1 VNALG
6 HQRPLLLAVF
16 LITYVG
22 IAVGHVPRLKLN
34 RAGIALL
41 GAIAV
46 MVLSGSSTLQTVEW
60 INWPTLLLLF
70 GFFVLSAQLCLSGFY
85 GRIAE
90 YLSRGSGS
98 PRQFLLVLMATTA
111 GLSAFVNHD
120 IVCYIF
126 TPVVGLALAHRRLNP
141 VPFLIG
147 LALASNIGAA
157 ATLIGNAQ
165 GILIAESAH
174 LSFLG
179 YLLWSFVPVAGALS
193 ACYGIVAW
201 SLPRWS
207 TRGSFANVDATDA
220 LEYPFDRRHAVKGM
234 VIFAVVIALCFT
246 SLPKEW
252 IVLVAAGIHLASPKF
267 RTEDLLALVDWPLLV
282 LFVSLFV
289 ITGALQST
297 GYAEQAVRWLEGVGF
312 SPILPG
318 NEVLLTAGTTALMNN
333 APAVML
339 LLKIIPV
346 SHPTTAYLMALSNS
360 FGGSVFLTASV
371 SNLIV
376 VQQARQHGI
385 VIGFRDFARLG
396 VPVALVS
403 LAILAGWATLIG

>member
-1 VNALG
+1 MF
-6 HQRPLLLAVF
+6 LL
-16 LITYVG
+16 TYFV

-34 RAGIALL
+34 RVGIALL

-46 MVLSGSSTLQTVEW
+46 MVLSGTSTPQTVAW
-60 INWPTLLLLF
+60 ISWPTLLVLF

-90 YLSRGSGS
+90 QLSNGSGS
-98 PRQFLLVLMATTA
+98 PHRFLLVLMATTA

-126 TPVVGLALAHRRLNP
+126 TPVVGLALARRRLNP
-141 VPFLIG
+141 VPYLIG

-174 LSFLG
+174 LSFLR
-179 YLLWSFVPVAGALS
+179 YLVWSFVPVLASLA
-193 ACYGIVAW
+193 AAYGLIAW

-207 TRGSFANVDATDA
+207 RRGVAVSPAGPDA
-220 LEYPFDRRHAVKGM
+220 LAYPFDRPHVLKGI
-234 VIFAVVIALCFT
+234 VIFVSVVALCFT
-246 SLPKEW
+246 SIPKEW

-289 ITGALQST
+289 ITGAFQST
-297 GYAEQAVRWLEGVGF
+297 GYAEQAVHWLEGAGF
-312 SPILPG
+312 SPARPG
-318 NEVLLTAGTTALMNN
+318 NEILLTAGTTALMNN

-346 SHPTTAYLMALSNS
+346 ARPVSAYLMALSNS
-360 FGGSVFLTASV
+360 FSGSVFLSASV
-371 SNLIV
+371 SNLVV
-376 VQQARQHGI
+376 VQQARRYGI

-396 VPVALVS
+396 VPVTLVS
-403 LAILAGWATLIG
+403 LAILAGWAALAG